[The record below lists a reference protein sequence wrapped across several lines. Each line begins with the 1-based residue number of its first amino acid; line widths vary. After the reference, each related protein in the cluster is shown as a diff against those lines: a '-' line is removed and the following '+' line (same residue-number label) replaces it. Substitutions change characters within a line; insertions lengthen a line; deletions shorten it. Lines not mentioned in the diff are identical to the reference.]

1 MHRSVIVA
9 KITPGREDDVARVFA
24 ESDRTD
30 LPRLVGVVRR
40 ELYSLGDLYVHIL
53 ETNQPADIAL
63 AKARADK
70 EFGRVTQELEPFIA
84 PYLPTWRSPADAV
97 ARRFYAWQHDLGENR

>member
-24 ESDRTD
+24 ASDRTD
-30 LPRLVGVVRR
+30 LPRLVGVLRR
-40 ELYSLGDLYVHIL
+40 ELYSLGDLYLHIL
-53 ETNQPADIAL
+53 ETGEPTQVAL
-63 AKARADK
+63 AKARAEP
-70 EFGRVTQELEPFIA
+70 EFSRVSRSLEPFIA

-97 ARRFYAWQHDLGENR
+97 ARRFYSWQPGLGATP